1 MKERKDRINGNDH
14 HWMIVH
20 HVQYISRGT
29 CKCGAVRFFANSISK
44 EAIELAEQYNKS
56 EGKEGRGHM
65 VTAEAIKS
73 KTPEV
78 EKENSDPS
86 PVPPRPKGKRQ
97 LGQYFEDNKVA
108 ILQDYQSLKLKEFL
122 AKWHM
127 TSTTWT
133 KLKRGWELLGKS
145 PRKFTSQ
152 LGIPK
157 PRKHKGPPSI
167 EAVNWALKEQG
178 ANHLPAFPEFN
189 EQWSDYVKTNW
200 FETYQALKELEAKQ

>member
-1 MKERKDRINGNDH
+1 MKEGKDRINGSGH

-29 CKCGAVRFFANSISK
+29 CKCGAVSFFANSISK
-44 EAIELAEQYNKS
+44 EAIELAGQYNKS

-65 VTAEAIKS
+65 VTTEAIKS
-73 KTPEV
+73 ETPEV

-97 LGQYFEDNKVA
+97 LGQYFEDNKGG
-108 ILQDYQSLKLKEFL
+108 ILQDYQSLKLKEFF

-127 TSTTWT
+127 TSATWT

-145 PRKFTSQ
+145 PRKSAAQ
-152 LGIPK
+152 SGIPR
-157 PRKHKGPPSI
+157 PRKHKGSPSI
-167 EAVNWALKEQG
+167 EAVNRALKERG

-189 EQWSDYVKTNW
+189 EQWSDYVKINW
-200 FETYQALKELEAKQ
+200 FETYQALKELEVKQ